1 MRQTLRILALIVAIS
16 LAFALAAFLHLR
28 RSLPQVDGEI
38 RLAGVEAP
46 VEILRDAHG
55 IPHIYARSLADV
67 YFGLGFAHA
76 QDRLWQMETSRRAG
90 SGRIAEV
97 LGAAGLE
104 LDRLMRTLGLRRAA
118 QANFERYDAE
128 TKRFLKAYAAG
139 VNAFLATDPVLP
151 PEFWI
156 ARFTPEPWTEIDSIV
171 WTKVMALDLGGNWRN
186 ELLRMQLAG
195 RLPLARIQELL
206 PPYPGDTP
214 PAIREL
220 KPLYREAIAS
230 PAAPGSGGGSNSWVV
245 SGARTE
251 SGKPLLANDPHLA
264 LTAPPVWY
272 FAHLSAPGLN
282 AIGATLPGVPGIV
295 LGRNDRFAWGFTNTG
310 PDVQDLYLEKVQ
322 PDGRYLA
329 PDGPREFTFIKETIR
344 VRGAGAEELT
354 VRVSRHGPVVSD
366 VQRAARAALPDRQV
380 LALAWTALAEDDPTM
395 QAVFRVP
402 AAHDWPGFL
411 AAARDYQAPQQTVT
425 YADVDGNIGFIAPGR
440 VPVRKPANDLKGLA
454 PAPGWDARYDWAG
467 SIPFEELPRV
477 FNPAGGAVVSAN
489 HKILPPGYRHF
500 ITSEWQS
507 PYRAG
512 RIAELL
518 EATPKHTR
526 ESFARMQADIVS
538 PAVRELLPRL
548 LATPAATPRARTAL
562 AKLAAWD
569 GTMAAERP
577 EPLIVVAWWRE
588 LTRAIYADDLGPAFT
603 ASWSTRAQ
611 FISDVLADRNGQ
623 GHWCDDRRT
632 EKVEGCA
639 EILADSLERAL
650 ADLRKR
656 YGDDPERWRWGDAH
670 PAWSRHRP
678 FSRVRWL
685 APFFDIR
692 TPTPGDAYTL
702 NVGQSDFADESDPY
716 ASRHAASLRAIYD
729 LGDPQASVFI
739 HSTGQSGNPLSPH
752 YSDFTP
758 RWARGEYVPMLTER
772 ARIEAL
778 GVRRLVL
785 TPRN

>member
-1 MRQTLRILALIVAIS
+1 MRQTLRVLALIVAIG
-16 LAFALAAFLHLR
+16 LALATGAFLHLR
-28 RSLPQVDGEI
+28 RSLPQIDGDI

-46 VEILRDAHG
+46 IEILRDAHG
-55 IPHIYARSLADV
+55 IPHIYAGSLADV
-67 YFGLGFAHA
+67 YFGLGFVHA

-104 LDRLMRTLGLRRAA
+104 FDRLMRTLGLRRAA
-118 QANFERYDAE
+118 QANFERYDTE
-128 TKRFLKAYAAG
+128 TRRLLAAYAAG

-195 RLPLARIQELL
+195 RLPLARIQELV
-206 PPYPGDTP
+206 PPYPGDAP
-214 PAIREL
+214 LAIREL
-220 KPLYREAIAS
+220 KPLYGDVAPS
-230 PAAPGSGGGSNSWVV
+230 PTAPGSGGGSNSWVV

-272 FAHLSAPGLN
+272 FAHLNAPGLS

-295 LGRNDRFAWGFTNTG
+295 LGRNDRLAWGFTNTG

-329 PDGPREFTFIKETIR
+329 PDGPRDFTLIKETIR
-344 VRGAGAEELT
+344 VKGADAEELT
-354 VRVSRHGPVVSD
+354 VRISRHGPVISD
-366 VQRAARAALPDRQV
+366 AQRASRAALPEGQV

-395 QAVFRVP
+395 QAIFRVP
-402 AAHDWPGFL
+402 LARDWAGFL
-411 AAARDYQAPQQTVT
+411 AATRDYQAPQQTVT
-425 YADVDGNIGFIAPGR
+425 YADVDGNIGLIAPGR

-467 SIPFEELPRV
+467 SIPFDEVPRV
-477 FNPAGGAVVSAN
+477 FNSANGAVVSAN

-500 ITSEWQS
+500 ITSEWQA

-518 EATPKHTR
+518 AATPKHTR
-526 ESFARMQADIVS
+526 DSFARMQADIVS

-548 LATPAATPRARTAL
+548 LATQPATPQARAAL

-569 GTMAAERP
+569 GTMSAERP
-577 EPLIVVAWWRE
+577 EPLIVTAWWRE
-588 LTRAIYADDLGPAFT
+588 LTRAIYADELGPTFSAN
-603 ASWSTRAQ
+603 WSTRAQ
-611 FISDVLADRNGQ
+611 FVSNVLANRNGQ
-623 GHWCDDRRT
+623 GRWCDDTRT
-632 EKVEGCA
+632 AKVETCD

-650 ADLRKR
+650 ADLRGR
-656 YGDDPERWRWGDAH
+656 YGDDPERWRWGEAH
-670 PAWSRHRP
+670 AAWSRHRP

-692 TPTPGDAYTL
+692 APAPGDAFTL

-716 ASRHAASLRAIYD
+716 SSRHAPSLRAIYD
-729 LGDPQASVFI
+729 LGDPQASLFI
-739 HSTGQSGNPLSPH
+739 HSAGQSGNPLSPH
-752 YSDFTP
+752 YRDFTP
-758 RWARGEYVPMLTER
+758 RWVRGEYVPMLTER

-778 GVRRLVL
+778 GVQRLVL
-785 TPRN
+785 TPR

>member
-1 MRQTLRILALIVAIS
+1 MRQTLRLLALIVAVS
-16 LAFALAAFLHLR
+16 LALATGAFLHLR

-46 VEILRDAHG
+46 IEILREANG

-67 YFGLGFAHA
+67 YFGLGFVHA
-76 QDRLWQMETSRRAG
+76 QDRLWQMETSRRTG

-97 LGAAGLE
+97 LGAAGLDF
-104 LDRLMRTLGLRRAA
+104 DRLMRTLGLRRAA

-128 TKRFLKAYAAG
+128 TRRFLKAYAAG
-139 VNAFLATDPVLP
+139 VNAFLATNPVLP

-156 ARFTPEPWTEIDSIV
+156 ARFTPEPWTEIDSVV

-195 RLPLARIQELL
+195 RLPLARIQELV
-206 PPYPGDTP
+206 PSYPGDAP
-214 PAIREL
+214 LRIREL
-220 KPLYREAIAS
+220 KSLYRDAAPP

-295 LGRNDRFAWGFTNTG
+295 LGRNDRLAWGFTNTG
-310 PDVQDLYLEKVQ
+310 PDVQDLYLEKLQ
-322 PDGRYLA
+322 ADGRYLA
-329 PDGPREFTFIKETIR
+329 PDGPREFTLIKETIR
-344 VRGAGAEELT
+344 VKGANAEELT
-354 VRVSRHGPVVSD
+354 VRISRHGPVISD
-366 VQRAARAALPDRQV
+366 AQPAARAALPKGQV

-402 AAHDWPGFL
+402 LARDWASFL

-467 SIPFEELPRV
+467 SIPFDELPRV
-477 FNPAGGAVVSAN
+477 FNPASGAVVSAN

-512 RIAELL
+512 RITELL

-548 LATPAATPRARTAL
+548 LATQPATPQARAAL

-569 GTMAAERP
+569 GTMSADRP

-588 LTRAIYADDLGPAFT
+588 LTRAIYADELGPAFG
-603 ASWSTRAQ
+603 ANWSTRAQ
-611 FISDVLADRNGQ
+611 FVSNVLANRNGQ
-623 GHWCDDRRT
+623 GRWCDNART
-632 EKVEGCA
+632 GKVETCD
-639 EILADSLERAL
+639 EILAASLESAL

-656 YGDDPERWRWGDAH
+656 YGDDPDRWRWGEAH
-670 PAWSRHRP
+670 AAWSRHRP

-692 TPTPGDAYTL
+692 APTPGDAYTL

-716 ASRHAASLRAIYD
+716 SSRHAPSLRAIYD
-729 LGDPQASVFI
+729 LADPQASLFI
-739 HSTGQSGNPLSPH
+739 HSAGQSGNPLSPH
-752 YSDFTP
+752 YSDFAP
-758 RWARGEYVPMLTER
+758 RWARGEYVPMLTDR

-778 GVRRLVL
+778 GVQRLVL
-785 TPRN
+785 APRP

>member
-1 MRQTLRILALIVAIS
+1 MRQTLRVLALIVAIG
-16 LAFALAAFLHLR
+16 LALATGAFLHLR
-28 RSLPQVDGEI
+28 RSLPQIDGDI

-46 VEILRDAHG
+46 IEILRDAHG
-55 IPHIYARSLADV
+55 IPHIYAGSLADV
-67 YFGLGFAHA
+67 YFGLGFVHA

-104 LDRLMRTLGLRRAA
+104 FDRLMRTLGLRRAA
-118 QANFERYDAE
+118 QANFERYDTE
-128 TKRFLKAYAAG
+128 TRRLLAAYAAG

-195 RLPLARIQELL
+195 RLPLARIQELV
-206 PPYPGDTP
+206 PPYPGDAP
-214 PAIREL
+214 LAIREL
-220 KPLYREAIAS
+220 KPLYGDVAPS
-230 PAAPGSGGGSNSWVV
+230 PTAPGSGGGSNSWVV

-272 FAHLSAPGLN
+272 FAHLNAPGLS

-295 LGRNDRFAWGFTNTG
+295 LGRNDRLAWGFTNTG

-329 PDGPREFTFIKETIR
+329 PDGPRDFTLIKETIR
-344 VRGAGAEELT
+344 VKGADAEELT
-354 VRVSRHGPVVSD
+354 VRISRHGPVISD
-366 VQRAARAALPDRQV
+366 AQRASRAALPEGQV

-395 QAVFRVP
+395 QAIFRVP
-402 AAHDWPGFL
+402 LARDWAGFL
-411 AAARDYQAPQQTVT
+411 AATRDYQAPQQTVT
-425 YADVDGNIGFIAPGR
+425 YADVDGNIGLIAPGR

-467 SIPFEELPRV
+467 SIPFDELPRV
-477 FNPAGGAVVSAN
+477 FNPANGAVVSAN

-500 ITSEWQS
+500 ITSEWQA

-518 EATPKHTR
+518 AATPKHTR
-526 ESFARMQADIVS
+526 DSFARMQADIVS

-548 LATPAATPRARTAL
+548 LATQPATPQARAAL

-569 GTMAAERP
+569 GTMSAERP
-577 EPLIVVAWWRE
+577 EPLIVTAWWRE
-588 LTRAIYADDLGPAFT
+588 LTRAIYADELGPTFSAN
-603 ASWSTRAQ
+603 WSTRAQ
-611 FISDVLADRNGQ
+611 FVSNVLANRNGQ
-623 GHWCDDRRT
+623 GRWCDDTRT
-632 EKVEGCA
+632 AKVETCD

-650 ADLRKR
+650 ADLRGR
-656 YGDDPERWRWGDAH
+656 YGDDPERWRWGEAH
-670 PAWSRHRP
+670 AAWSRHRP

-692 TPTPGDAYTL
+692 APAPGDAFTL

-716 ASRHAASLRAIYD
+716 SSRHAPSLRAIYD
-729 LGDPQASVFI
+729 LGDPQASLFI
-739 HSTGQSGNPLSPH
+739 HSAGQSGNPLSPH
-752 YSDFTP
+752 YRDFTP
-758 RWARGEYVPMLTER
+758 RWVRGEYVPMLTER

-778 GVRRLVL
+778 GVQRLVL
-785 TPRN
+785 TPR